1 MRTGLLTLALLPAC
15 TCPNAGVWQGPLSGD
30 ADGFVVFT
38 ADDAKG
44 ALEVQVSLHTEGGDY
59 TAEGD
64 LDCGMPV
71 LDLALV
77 GPEGGEVGRI
87 EGLLEEPAGGSWTL
101 GPLSGSWTAAQP

>member
-1 MRTGLLTLALLPAC
+1 VRTGLLTLALLPAC

-44 ALEVQVSLHTEGGDY
+44 ALEVQVSLHTEGG
-59 TAEGD
+59 
-64 LDCGMPV
+64 
-71 LDLALV
+71 
-77 GPEGGEVGRI
+77 EVGRI